1 MSMSRVVLTVV
12 KPHRASF
19 DYNVTFSRGDRV
31 EVGREDPEM
40 PGWFWCRDG
49 RGVHS
54 WVPEEYLERRGDSG
68 VITEPYDTLELT
80 VEHGET
86 LEYITEVKHWTL
98 CKAGDDRVGWVPT
111 ANLRRQQL

>member
-1 MSMSRVVLTVV
+1 MSMSRIVLTVV

-31 EVGREDPEM
+31 EVGREDLEM

-68 VITEPYDTLELT
+68 IITEPYDTLELT